1 MGAEQFQNEE
11 ALSDLVNRLLSLKV
25 SVIALILSIFLPYPL
40 ENRSFPLLV
49 CSSLWIAQT
58 KLVLRLKLHSIVC
71 LLPEAIDEPLFESC
85 VAFQASIALYLSGP
99 GTVMRLMC
107 RSGCSLKITG
117 SLMRFLVRST
127 LG

>member
-40 ENRSFPLLV
+40 KIVLFRCLS
-49 CSSLWIAQT
+49 AQT

-85 VAFQASIALYLSGP
+85 VAFQASMALYLSGP